1 MKNKH
6 FWDNFLNAVSGILVA
21 VKNERHMKFH
31 VFATCLVISL
41 SIYYRISKLESIAV
55 ILTISAVITAEM
67 INTAVEAV
75 VDLATEEYNEKA
87 KIAKDVAAG
96 AVLVCAVFSV
106 IIGFL
111 VFYDRVVADII
122 KLIDRF

>member
-6 FWDNFLNAVSGILVA
+6 FWENFLNAMRGIITA

-31 VFATCLVISL
+31 VFAACLVILL
-41 SIYYRISKLESIAV
+41 SIFYGISKMEFIAV
-55 ILTISAVITAEM
+55 IITISAVITAEM
-67 INTAVEAV
+67 INTAIEAT
-75 VDLATEEYNEKA
+75 VDLVTSEFNEKA

-96 AVLVCAVFSV
+96 AVLVTAIFSV

-111 VFYDRVVADII
+111 IFYDRVFSDITRLF
-122 KLIDRF
+122 K